1 MPARIRLQRHGKKGQ
16 PYYHIVIA
24 DGRAPRDGKFIESI
38 GTYNP
43 LTIPAEITIDFDKA
57 ISWLHK
63 GATPSD
69 TAKAILAYKGVLLK
83 NHLMKGV
90 AKGALTE
97 EMAEAKFQTWMQEKE
112 AKVLN
117 KKNKQML
124 SKKEELKNR
133 LEAEAKVNIAK
144 SEAVAKKR
152 AKLLEKEHE
161 ADAPVAETPVE
172 EAPAAEAPVVEAP
185 VAEAPAVEEVKDE
198 TAELPEAPAENTA
211 DTEPKAE

>member
-16 PYYHIVIA
+16 PFYHIVIA

-43 LTIPAEITIDFDKA
+43 LTIPAEINIDFDKA
-57 ISWLHK
+57 ISWLRK

-69 TAKAILAYKGVLLK
+69 TAKAILMYKGVLYK
-83 NHLMKGV
+83 NHLLKGV
-90 AKGALTE
+90 AKGALTQ

-112 AKVLN
+112 AKILN

-124 SKKEELKNR
+124 SKKEALKLR
-133 LEAEAKVNIAK
+133 LEAEAKVNLAK

-152 AKLLEKEHE
+152 AKLLESEQ
-161 ADAPVAETPVE
+161 ETA
-172 EAPAAEAPVVEAP
+172 APAA
-185 VAEAPAVEEVKDE
+185 EEVKDE
-198 TAELPEAPAENTA
+198 AAELPEAPAENTA

>member
-43 LTIPAEITIDFDKA
+43 LTIPAEINIDFEKA
-57 ISWLHK
+57 MSWLRK

-69 TAKAILAYKGVLLK
+69 TAKAILMYKGVLYK
-83 NHLMKGV
+83 NHLLKGV

-97 EMAEAKFQTWMQEKE
+97 EQADAKFQAWLQEKE
-112 AKVLN
+112 AKILI
-117 KKNKQML
+117 KKNERIL
-124 SKKEELKNR
+124 GSKEEIKKR
-133 LEAEAKVNIAK
+133 HEAEIKVNLAK

-152 AKLLEKEHE
+152 AKLLAKENE
-161 ADAPVAETPVE
+161 VEVVA
-172 EAPAAEAPVVEAP
+172 
-185 VAEAPAVEEVKDE
+185 EEVKDE
-198 TAELPEAPAENTA
+198 APAELPEAPAEAATP
-211 DTEPKAE
+211 TEEKAE

>member
-43 LTIPAEITIDFDKA
+43 LTIPAEIEIDFEKA
-57 ISWLHK
+57 ISWLNK

-69 TAKAILAYKGVLLK
+69 TAKAILMYKGVLFK
-83 NHLMKGV
+83 NHLLKGI

-97 EMAEAKFQTWMQEKE
+97 EMAEAKFQAWLQEKE

-117 KKNKQML
+117 KKNKQVL
-124 SKKEELKNR
+124 SKKEEAKKR
-133 LEAEAKVNIAK
+133 LEAEIKVNLAK
-144 SEAVAKKR
+144 SESVAKKR
-152 AKLLEKEHE
+152 AKLLEKEHAVE
-161 ADAPVAETPVE
+161 AVAEEVKDEVTEATIEAPVEAPAETPVE
-172 EAPAAEAPVVEAP
+172 TP
-185 VAEAPAVEEVKDE
+185 AEAPAE
-198 TAELPEAPAENTA
+198 TPAENA
-211 DTEPKAE
+211 PETEQKPE

>member
-16 PYYHIVIA
+16 PFYHIVIA

-43 LTIPAEITIDFDKA
+43 LTIPAEINIDFDKA
-57 ISWLHK
+57 ISWLRK

-69 TAKAILAYKGVLLK
+69 TAKAILMYKGVLYK
-83 NHLMKGV
+83 NHLLKGV
-90 AKGALTE
+90 AKGALTA

-112 AKVLN
+112 AKILN

-124 SKKEELKNR
+124 SKKEALKLR
-133 LEAEAKVNIAK
+133 LEAEAKVNLAK

-152 AKLLEKEHE
+152 AKLLENEQE
-161 ADAPVAETPVE
+161 A
-172 EAPAAEAPVVEAP
+172 EAPAAE
-185 VAEAPAVEEVKDE
+185 EVKDE
-198 TAELPEAPAENTA
+198 AAELPEAPAENTA

>member
-16 PYYHIVIA
+16 PFYHIVIA

-57 ISWLHK
+57 ITWLRK

-69 TAKAILAYKGVLLK
+69 TAKAILMYKGVLYK
-83 NHLMKGV
+83 NHLLKGV
-90 AKGALTE
+90 AKGALTQ

-112 AKVLN
+112 AKILN

-124 SKKEELKNR
+124 SKKEALKLR
-133 LEAEAKVNIAK
+133 LEAEAKVNLAK

-152 AKLLEKEHE
+152 AKLLENEKE
-161 ADAPVAETPVE
+161 A
-172 EAPAAEAPVVEAP
+172 EAPAAE
-185 VAEAPAVEEVKDE
+185 EVKDE
-198 TAELPEAPAENTA
+198 AAELPEAPAENTA